1 MSKKLAC
8 SLFVLGAVFVA
19 RPVVAG
25 YKVKPFSTGPAR
37 SYLALD
43 SHDKITI
50 AAEPYDRS
58 EKVLEVFDRDPSR
71 ENFVTVLIV
80 VSNDSDDE
88 IEVNGIEV
96 DLANAKLHALHP
108 TPTEDVVREIFYPK
122 DRRPSSPGKIGIG
135 GVGLGGNP
143 QKDFMNARAD
153 FLSKELGDKFIPP
166 HTTAYGFVFYETPQ
180 LGAALVGGKIY
191 IPRVRIRRS
200 ADPKQIG
207 RELLFYEI
215 DLKPAIAGH

>member
-8 SLFVLGAVFVA
+8 TLFVIGAVFVA
-19 RPVVAG
+19 RPVLAG
-25 YKVKPFSTGPAR
+25 YKVKPFSTGSAK
-37 SYLALD
+37 SYLAYD

-50 AAEPYDRS
+50 AAQPYDRP

-71 ENFVTVLIV
+71 QNFVTVLIV
-80 VSNDSDDE
+80 VSNDSEDE
-88 IEVNGIEV
+88 IEVDGIEV
-96 DLANAKLHALHP
+96 ELANSKLHALHP
-108 TPTEDVVREIFYPK
+108 TPTEDVVRELFYPS
-122 DRRPSSPGKIGIG
+122 DRRRSSKGKIGIG

-166 HTTAYGFVFYETPQ
+166 HSTAYGFVFYETPQ
-180 LGAALVGGKIY
+180 LEAALVGGKIY

-200 ADPKQIG
+200 ADPKQVG

-215 DLKPAIAGH
+215 DLKPAIVGH

>member
-8 SLFVLGAVFVA
+8 ALFVIGAVFVA
-19 RPVVAG
+19 RPVLAG
-25 YKVKPFSTGPAR
+25 YKVKPFSTGHAK
-37 SYLALD
+37 SYLAFD

-50 AAEPYDRS
+50 AAQPYDRP

-71 ENFVTVLIV
+71 QDFVTVLIV

-88 IEVNGIEV
+88 IEVDGIEV
-96 DLANAKLHALHP
+96 ELANSKLHALHP

-122 DRRPSSPGKIGIG
+122 DRRRGSKGKIGIG
-135 GVGLGGNP
+135 GVGLGGNS

-166 HTTAYGFVFYETPQ
+166 HGTAYGFVFYETPQ
-180 LGAALVGGKIY
+180 REAALVGGKIY

-200 ADPKQIG
+200 ADPRQVG

-215 DLKPAIAGH
+215 DLKPAIIGH

>member
-1 MSKKLAC
+1 MSKKLAWT
-8 SLFVLGAVFVA
+8 LFVIGAVFVA
-19 RPVVAG
+19 CPIQAG
-25 YKVKPFSTGPAR
+25 YKVKPFSTGHAK
-37 SYLALD
+37 SYLAFD
-43 SHDKITI
+43 SHDKISI

-58 EKVLEVFDRDPSR
+58 EKVLGVFDRDPSR

-88 IEVNGIEV
+88 IEVNGMEV
-96 DLANAKLHALHP
+96 ELANTKTHTLHT

-122 DRRPSSPGKIGIG
+122 DRRRSSPGKIGIG

-143 QKDFMNARAD
+143 QKDFINARAD
-153 FLSKELGDKFIPP
+153 FLSKELGDKFVPP
-166 HTTAYGFVFYETPQ
+166 HSTAYGFVFYETPE
-180 LGAALVGGKIY
+180 LGAAFVGGKIY
-191 IPRVRIRRS
+191 IPKVRIRRS
-200 ADPKQIG
+200 ADPKQVG

>member
-1 MSKKLAC
+1 MLKKLAC
-8 SLFVLGAVFVA
+8 TLFVLGAVFVA
-19 RPVVAG
+19 GPILAG
-25 YKVKPFSTGPAR
+25 YKVKPFSTGHAKAYPA
-37 SYLALD
+37 SD

-50 AAEPYDRS
+50 AAEPYDQS
-58 EKVLEVFDRDPSR
+58 EKVMGVFDRDPSR
-71 ENFVTVLIV
+71 ANFVTVLIV
-80 VSNDSDDE
+80 VSNDTDDE
-88 IEVNGIEV
+88 IEVNAIEV
-96 DLANAKLHALHP
+96 ELANARIHALHP
-108 TPTEDVVREIFYPK
+108 TPTEDVVREIFYPSN
-122 DRRPSSPGKIGIG
+122 RRRSSSGKIGIG

-166 HTTAYGFVFYETPQ
+166 HSTAYGFVFYETPE

-200 ADPKQIG
+200 VDPKQVG

-215 DLKPAIAGH
+215 DLKPAIVGH

>member
-8 SLFVLGAVFVA
+8 TLFVVGAVFVA
-19 RPVVAG
+19 RLVLAG
-25 YKVKPFSTGPAR
+25 YKVKPFSTGHAK

-50 AAEPYDRS
+50 AAQPYDRP

-71 ENFVTVLIV
+71 QNFVTVLIV

-88 IEVNGIEV
+88 IEVDGIEV
-96 DLANAKLHALHP
+96 ELANSKLHALHP

-122 DRRPSSPGKIGIG
+122 DRRRDSKGKIGIG
-135 GVGLGGNP
+135 GIGLGGNP
-143 QKDFMNARAD
+143 EKDFTNARAD

-166 HTTAYGFVFYETPQ
+166 HSTASGFVFYETPQ
-180 LGAALVGGKIY
+180 LEAALVGGKIY

-200 ADPKQIG
+200 ADPKQVG

-215 DLKPAIAGH
+215 DLKPAIVGH